1 MLSPKM
7 NKPYRTL
14 RFTAPL
20 LVLLACTAAV
30 PCHAEKRPPTVA
42 ERAMLNNYRNIIHG
56 ILDSFGND
64 DWARVETTEYDL
76 DDDVM
81 VSSDP
86 DVPLDVDELIQRTY
100 RVRPGSDYYNRVYA
114 PAIEKI
120 EAATEMDEKVK
131 IARQLEKSEVTIMV
145 HFNRA
150 GVSIDGH
157 PSTREKLNV
166 AGPAMAWRT
175 QDGHDQ
181 KSVSVGL
188 LYGDWASAAHSG
200 DDLKYRFKRKGRY
213 PAIEN
218 IWIEIS
224 GTPSRI
230 DELLHTIDWKQPN
243 AALAS
248 AQ

>member
-1 MLSPKM
+1 MNSPF
-7 NKPYRTL
+7 RAL
-14 RFTAPL
+14 RFVACF
-20 LVLLACTAAV
+20 LAVFACAAAV
-30 PCHAEKRPPTVA
+30 PCRAEKRPPTAA
-42 ERAMLNNYRNIIHG
+42 ERAMLTNYRNIIHG

-76 DDDVM
+76 DDDVE

-114 PAIEKI
+114 PAIEKM
-120 EAATEMDEKVK
+120 EATDDMNEKLK

-150 GVSIDGH
+150 GVSMDGQ
-157 PSTREKLNV
+157 PSMREKLNI

-188 LYGDWASAAHSG
+188 LYGDWASAAKSG

-230 DELLHTIDWKQPN
+230 DQLLHTIDWKQPN
-243 AALAS
+243 AALAQ